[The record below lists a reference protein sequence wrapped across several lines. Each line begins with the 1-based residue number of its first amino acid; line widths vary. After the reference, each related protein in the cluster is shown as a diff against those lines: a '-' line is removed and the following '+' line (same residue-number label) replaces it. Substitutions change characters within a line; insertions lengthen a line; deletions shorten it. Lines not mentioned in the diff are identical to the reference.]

1 MKLKFE
7 PRNFNFNKKAKSENL
22 NEMNKELSLD
32 LFQIYDE
39 LSRQDS
45 KLNEF
50 NQMLML
56 NNQKLENMV
65 NDLQTTLDSIVTDT
79 HFVNFYNTENV
90 SFGEDIEIDEIMK
103 ENRCMYEPDYNT
115 LMLKPLN
122 SRPKTYLSNLND
134 EITVPEDLNVEI
146 TDDTSTD
153 NYNIEE
159 NDINKAFNQ
168 NSNQAWIK
176 NYIYDSG
183 TEPNSITVTIDIQI
197 PKSIITNMFANAL
210 FISPFPKNTIDINT
224 IEYSTV
230 NNSGYETLSS
240 FSGVVNSNNT
250 VISFYEKQITN
261 IRITLTQD
269 SYNEIDN
276 GNKRVFTIGAS
287 NIAVY
292 DNKYSKESTAY
303 VKFDPPVAVDEITSL
318 EPIVDNPEDS
328 DKIETKVYGINI
340 QDSSMMSSV
349 NLNEP
354 ISYNNNE
361 VFWIETTIK
370 SETGTYSPVLKGF
383 DIQIDPV

>member
-39 LSRQDS
+39 LSNQNTQ
-45 KLNEF
+45 LEEF
-50 NQMLML
+50 NQMLMI

-79 HFVNFYNTENV
+79 HFVNFYNTESV
-90 SFGEDIEIDEIMK
+90 SFGKDIEIEEIVK
-103 ENRCMYEPDYNT
+103 ENRCMYEPDYNM

-122 SRPKTYLSNLND
+122 SRPKTYLSNLQD
-134 EITVPEDLNVEI
+134 DIFVPDDLNIDI
-146 TDDTSTD
+146 TDNTNNSYELD
-153 NYNIEE
+153 E

-168 NSNQAWIK
+168 KSNEAWIR
-176 NYIYDSG
+176 NYIYDTG
-183 TEPNSITVTIDIQI
+183 NEPNSITLTIDIEI
-197 PKSIITNMFANAL
+197 PKSIITNMFANTI
-210 FISPFPKNTIDINT
+210 FISPFPKNTINIDT
-224 IEYSTV
+224 IEYSTI
-230 NNSGYETLSS
+230 NNSGYETLNN
-240 FSGVVNSNNT
+240 FSGIVNANNS
-250 VISFYEKQITN
+250 VISFTEKQVTN
-261 IRITLTQD
+261 IRITITQD

-340 QDSSMMSSV
+340 HDNSMMSSV